1 MKLHTQAP
9 AGRLRRC
16 AALLTL
22 AAVVAIAGCAGAR
35 TQAQPARDAASPT
48 SVATPTRSAPLRAA
62 RARLRDELRLLEGTA
77 AWSIEVVPEG
87 VLLVLPARASFAA
100 DRAELLAPA
109 AATLGKVALSVARQ
123 PRLGLRV
130 TGHTDS
136 VGRAAFNEEFSRQR
150 ALAVAAALSAA
161 GIAAERIETRGAGE
175 REPSAAETDSAGR
188 EANRRV
194 EILIVDAPR

>member
-1 MKLHTQAP
+1 MTTQA
-9 AGRLRRC
+9 ADRFARLRRC
-16 AALLTL
+16 GGIALLAFAVL
-22 AAVVAIAGCAGAR
+22 AVTGCAGAR
-35 TQAQPARDAASPT
+35 TQPQAPGPATAESR
-48 SVATPTRSAPLRAA
+48 APAVRAA
-62 RARLRDELRLLEGTA
+62 RARLRDELRLLEGAT
-77 AWSIEVVPEG
+77 AWSIELVPEG
-87 VLLVLPARASFAA
+87 VLMVLPARASFAA

-109 AATLGKVALSVARQ
+109 AATLRQAAVLLGRQ
-123 PRLGLRV
+123 PRLSLRV

-161 GIAAERIETRGAGE
+161 GIAPERIETRAAGE
-175 REPSAAETDSAGR
+175 REPRAAETDSAGR